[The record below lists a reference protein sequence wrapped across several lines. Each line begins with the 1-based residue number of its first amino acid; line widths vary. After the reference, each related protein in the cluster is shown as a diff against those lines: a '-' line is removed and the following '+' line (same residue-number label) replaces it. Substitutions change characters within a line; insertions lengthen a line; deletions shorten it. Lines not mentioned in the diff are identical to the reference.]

1 MPIQLSVAQQFRLQE
16 LAGLTMRLR
25 DVLVTLGFDDAAI
38 DKLVKDKEVQSLYRQ
53 GKREGEEKIVRAVKQ
68 EALSGNVSA
77 ARLLVNRKD
86 DGDDASAPLDQT
98 QKARMRIMFQEVGE
112 SVRAGFRQQKTYVL
126 ESIRRAREAGN
137 T

>member
-16 LAGLTMRLR
+16 LAGLTTRLR